1 MKNLSKTLI
10 TFAILSV
17 AGQAFAAPATTLEQ
31 RLQNLESQ
39 SRDQYSY
46 NGDTSRKTRELERR
60 INEHGQQ
67 EHAMWNEV
75 SIDHHTNDRQQ
86 VEINKNSQRLDGY
99 SHLIVHNTQQV
110 SANKQQVASNTAAL
124 HNVQS
129 EASANT
135 QANNAQA
142 SMLMKH
148 ESQLNQQKAQ
158 VNNNAQRLDAHSHLV
173 MENTQRITDN
183 KQQIDSHTAA
193 LHHVQGQA
201 SANTRA
207 NNAQASMLMKHA
219 TELDQQRTN
228 IAQNHNDIEQTR
240 VHVAQDHAQVQAN
253 SHGVTEV
260 GNKALEN
267 RAGIEQNKA
276 QITAHDKQITDA
288 NTHARNAENDAT
300 YARKMSTQNAD
311 AISQNQDAIKGLRE
325 DMEQMAKNVDGAYA
339 ESAAFAGLV
348 DPYGVGKFAV
358 TAAVGYHGD
367 AQAVAV
373 GVGERFT
380 ENFTAKLGGAYDTA
394 TESMS
399 AYAGVGYEF

>member
-135 QANNAQA
+135 
-142 SMLMKH
+142 
-148 ESQLNQQKAQ
+148 
-158 VNNNAQRLDAHSHLV
+158 
-173 MENTQRITDN
+173 
-183 KQQIDSHTAA
+183 
-193 LHHVQGQA
+193 
-201 SANTRA
+201 RA

-240 VHVAQDHAQVQAN
+240 AHVAQDHAQVQAN